1 MEKNNNINIA
11 EILKDCPKGTK
22 LYSPICGE
30 VELSQIC
37 NDCYKYS
44 IIVKTV
50 MGDFLSFAKD
60 GRLYIQYFNA
70 ECLLFPSSEM
80 RDWSKF
86 FKRGDVVIK
95 NGGGMAAVFDGWVN
109 DTYTEFNTTIN
120 LYCDG
125 NTGEEEVCDTLLF
138 RKATEEE
145 RKQFIANAERILKG
159 KYNPET
165 LQVEPVKPKCPF
177 KPFDKVLV
185 RNYDTDEWL
194 PGFFYRLDKD
204 WNYPY
209 HIMNLHHLTD
219 YAYLYCIPYE
229 GNEHLLGTTDP
240 YTEGGS
246 K

>member
-1 MEKNNNINIA
+1 MENKINIA
-11 EILKDCPKGTK
+11 EILKDYSKGTK
-22 LYSPICGE
+22 LYSPLLGNVTLEE
-30 VELSQIC
+30 VDINSTVSIQV
-37 NDCYKYS
+37 KYS
-44 IIVKTV
+44 SNNQASFYKT
-50 MGDFLSFAKD
+50 G
-60 GRLYIQYFNA
+60 LYYNYNDA

-80 RDWSKF
+80 RDWTKF

-95 NGGGMAAVFDGWVN
+95 NGGGMAAVFDGWAN

-145 RKQFIANAERILKG
+145 RKQFIEKAERTLKG

-165 LQVEPVKPKCPF
+165 LQVKPECPF

-185 RNYDTDEWL
+185 RDNNEQEWKINFFSHYDKNVC
-194 PGFFYRLDKD
+194 YK
-204 WNYPY
+204 Y
-209 HIMNLHHLTD
+209 
-219 YAYLYCIPYE
+219 YCLKSCYNQCIFYE
-229 GNEHLLGTTDP
+229 GNEHFLGTTDP
-240 YTEGGS
+240 YTEGGD